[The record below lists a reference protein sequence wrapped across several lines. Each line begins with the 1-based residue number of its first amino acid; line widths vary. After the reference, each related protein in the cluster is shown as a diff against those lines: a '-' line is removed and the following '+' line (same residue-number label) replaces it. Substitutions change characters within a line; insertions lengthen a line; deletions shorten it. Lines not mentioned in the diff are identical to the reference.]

1 MRISRRGFLGSAGAL
16 TGVSRVVAAAPRTAG
31 ASPSPPAVPQRFD
44 PWIEVDAGALRHN
57 AAEAQRLSGRPV
69 LAVIK
74 NNAYGLGLTRVGTVL
89 DAVDGVR
96 GCAVVKTD
104 AAIALR
110 DAGFRKPILLMGAF
124 DEAAADELIRRDVR
138 LALYRRDDG
147 VRCERLAARHGRA
160 VRAHYYI
167 DTGMGRMGMPYR
179 DALPWIGEIGSRR
192 NVIVEGTFT
201 ALAEDAR
208 FDPIQLERFQDLA
221 LRAATA
227 GAALGPLHAASSH
240 ALFLNKDAHLDM
252 VRPGL
257 ALYGAYPVGAR
268 PLEAADLRLAFAL
281 KARVVRV
288 ERLEKGDGVSYGRNF
303 VAKRPTWIATLPVGH
318 ADGYPREAV
327 KGCQAA
333 IGKRLFPVIGAVSAS
348 HTIVELGDERLAEV
362 GDVATLIGGEDEAI
376 HPNEIAERAGI
387 SVYDV
392 LMHLNPE
399 LPRVPAEYETSS

>member
-288 ERLEKGDGVSYGRNF
+288 ERLEKATASATGRNF

-333 IGKRLFPVIGAVSAS
+333 IGKRLFP
-348 HTIVELGDERLAEV
+348 
-362 GDVATLIGGEDEAI
+362 
-376 HPNEIAERAGI
+376 
-387 SVYDV
+387 
-392 LMHLNPE
+392 
-399 LPRVPAEYETSS
+399 